1 MFILFQLCY
10 NISKFMS
17 ITFNI
22 LNTNRQQTRVQT
34 LVALTITVNGEKS
47 EARIIKK
54 MHERV
59 IKTFLDTIIMAELQ
73 NGPISG
79 YDVISYI
86 HNKFGFLVSSGTV
99 YSLLYSLE
107 RNGLIEG
114 IWVERKRLYNL
125 TEKGAKTIETILN
138 SHDKIKSFLST
149 ILRA

>member
-1 MFILFQLCY
+1 M
-10 NISKFMS
+10 
-17 ITFNI
+17 
-22 LNTNRQQTRVQT
+22 
-34 LVALTITVNGEKS
+34 VALTISVSGEKS

-107 RNGLIEG
+107 RNSLVEG
-114 IWVERKRLYNL
+114 IWVERKRVYKL
-125 TEKGAKTIETILN
+125 TDKGAKTIETILN
-138 SHDKIKSFLST
+138 SHDKIKSFMST